1 MCLIYIGFS
10 LFAIYLGHPKSVI
23 LRRIFL
29 HSLIKVNHVEVLGE
43 KMSKVILE
51 IKNLHVSVEG
61 TKILKGVD
69 LTIKAGEIH
78 AIMGRNGA
86 GKSTL
91 AHVLM
96 GHPAYEVT
104 KGEIEYRG
112 KPIDEYEVFERAR
125 AGMFL
130 SFQYPA
136 SIPGVQVG
144 NFLKKSVN
152 NVRNEKVKARE
163 FRKELNAAMEKLDM
177 DKGFLSRYVND
188 GFSGGEKKRLEILQ
202 MMLLKPTLALL
213 DETDSGLDIDALR
226 LVAKGIT
233 ETAEETGFL
242 VITHYQRLLDLVK
255 PDFVHAMI
263 DGKFVKS
270 GGPEL
275 ALKLEDQGY
284 DWLEA

>member
-1 MCLIYIGFS
+1 MELTGETLS
-10 LFAIYLGHPKSVI
+10 DL
-23 LRRIFL
+23 
-29 HSLIKVNHVEVLGE
+29 VLD
-43 KMSKVILE
+43 IR
-51 IKNLHVSVEG
+51 NLHVSVDGNE
-61 TKILKGVD
+61 IIKGIN
-69 LTIKAGEIH
+69 LAIKSGEIH

-91 AHVLM
+91 AHILM
-96 GHPAYEVT
+96 GHPAYEIT
-104 KGEIEYRG
+104 GGEIYYLGKAIEEY
-112 KPIDEYEVFERAR
+112 DVFERAR

-130 SFQYPA
+130 SFQYPP

-152 NVRNEKVKARE
+152 NVRDENVKARE
-163 FRKELNAAMEKLDM
+163 FRKELNSAMEKLEM
-177 DKGFLSRYVND
+177 DRSFLSRYVND
-188 GFSGGEKKRLEILQ
+188 GFSGGEKKRLEMLQ
-202 MMLLKPTLALL
+202 MMLLKPNLALL

-226 LVAKGIT
+226 LVAKGIN
-233 ETAEETGFL
+233 ETAENTGVL

-275 ALKLEDQGY
+275 ALELEDKGY